1 MENNKYG
8 TLKSSHKKMD
18 VVKNIVCA
26 WLLSIFSANSNV
38 VLGNTND
45 NQFFPYNFM
54 MENEINNLTD
64 LLKIDKKI
72 KLIFDQIN
80 EVLADTKNIL
90 ANWTHDMAV
99 IKELYKF
106 LWKIINDLTIM
117 KERQQIASKL
127 INILENDN
135 NQLYSVEVNNEISKF
150 AKTIEAVHVEYKGIS
165 KITKIILE
173 KLEIENLV
181 KPDKSTITDKNIKTL
196 ESIKEIIW
204 LNKWD
209 NKNDKA
215 KPAPKKLEKKK

>member
-1 MENNKYG
+1 
-8 TLKSSHKKMD
+8 
-18 VVKNIVCA
+18 
-26 WLLSIFSANSNV
+26 
-38 VLGNTND
+38 
-45 NQFFPYNFM
+45 M